1 VGDDAKDAL
10 AAIDRAVAW
19 VRERREAG
27 WPPLSPE
34 YLARIERLEG
44 LPENQSGADK
54 TWVFEAA
61 ALDREHFARARR
73 RD

>member
-1 VGDDAKDAL
+1 VGNEAKDAL
-10 AAIDRAVAW
+10 AAIGRAVAW

-34 YLARIERLEG
+34 YLARIERLESM
-44 LPENQSGADK
+44 PQNQTGADK

-61 ALDREHFARARR
+61 ALDREHFERAERR
-73 RD
+73 H